1 MVDTYEDVVVVHNF
15 EDAEKYIMDHDG
27 ELRIT
32 GGTCQRVSP
41 VFIKGIINKMRLI
54 KFYGGMTDEYEIIKT
69 NAPDNIICAAIN
81 ENSMGNTNPYDL
93 ITKSGYSLEI
103 IGCQDDFDDKPI
115 PKCDVLIDTYELENI
130 GQ

>member
-1 MVDTYEDVVVVHNF
+1 
-15 EDAEKYIMDHDG
+15 
-27 ELRIT
+27 
-32 GGTCQRVSP
+32 
-41 VFIKGIINKMRLI
+41 MRLI
-54 KFYGGMTDEYEIIKT
+54 KIYSGMTEEYEIIKT
-69 NAPDNIICAAIN
+69 DAPYNIICDAINVN

-103 IGCQDDFDDKPI
+103 IGCQDDFDNKPI